1 MKRIMA
7 LLLVL
12 VLLLSATAC
21 SALVKVEEDGG
32 KQDSKETKDESERS
46 DLAPESE
53 SNELAEPKTD
63 GSFEPFTAVDNDEC
77 SIRIMS
83 LENDSFYGYCVNV
96 QLENKSESKTYMF
109 SLANASIDGVDCTAT
124 LAQEVA
130 PGKLA
135 NDKIYFLDSELTENG
150 LVDYT
155 DLELTF
161 RVYDTDDWL
170 ADDAAKETVH
180 VYPYGEANASRF
192 VREAG
197 EADFVILDNEYVT
210 AIVTGYEQDSL
221 FGYTVKLFL
230 VNKTDTVVMF
240 SVEDASVNGLMLDPF
255 YAKSVSAGKCAFS
268 EMNWFDSKFEE
279 NGIETVENIEFTF
292 RAYNYEDWLADDFAN
307 EFVTLTP

>member
-1 MKRIMA
+1 MKRILA

-12 VLLLSATAC
+12 VLLLSTAAC
-21 SALVKVEEDGG
+21 STLVKVEENGG
-32 KQDSKETKDESERS
+32 KQDTRETKDETERS

-53 SNELAEPKTD
+53 SSELADPKTD

-77 SIRIMS
+77 SIRITS
-83 LENDSFYGYCVNV
+83 LENDSFFGYCVNV

-109 SLANASIDGVDCTAT
+109 SLSNASIDGVDCTAT
-124 LAQEVA
+124 LAEEVT
-130 PGKLA
+130 PGKQA
-135 NDKIYFLDSELTENG
+135 NDKIYFLDSDLTENG
-150 LVDYT
+150 LADYT

-170 ADDAAKETVH
+170 AEDVAKETVH

-192 VREAG
+192 VREAR
-197 EADFVILDNEYVT
+197 ETDYVILDNEYVT
-210 AIVTGYEQDSL
+210 AIVTGYEEDAL

-268 EMNWFDSKFEE
+268 EMDWYDSAFEE

-292 RAYNYEDWLADDFAN
+292 RAYNYEDWLADDYAN
-307 EFVTLTP
+307 ESITLTP